1 MYLSF
6 YSSFLFYILSMV
18 SYKYYPQN
26 FRLFPIIFFILST
39 ISVLHHTRT
48 YDEEYWDEVRIID
61 YIFALLVGI
70 MLIYYYYNNLILWIM
85 LCSISYIRFCL
96 YKTEDTNYKSKLH
109 FWMHIVSFICILCL
123 LLDINILNT

>member
-18 SYKYYPQN
+18 SYKYYPNN

-39 ISVLHHTRT
+39 LSVLHHTRT
-48 YDEEYWDEVRIID
+48 YDEEYWDEIGIID
-61 YIFALLVGI
+61 YSIAVITGI
-70 MLIYYYYNNLILWIM
+70 ILIYYYYHNLILWIM
-85 LCSISYIRFCL
+85 ISSICYIRYCL
-96 YKTEDTNYKSKLH
+96 YKTDDTTNKSKLH
-109 FWMHIVSFICILCL
+109 FWMHIVSFICILYL